1 MIVLLETLRV
11 AEDDVLF
18 VVLPPHIHELDVDI
32 NGEADGLEPL
42 LTARVF
48 LHIIVIIIELV
59 GILDCLYYSWIING
73 PSVRRYFK
81 DYLDI

>member
-18 VVLPPHIHELDVDI
+18 VILPPHIHELYVDI

-42 LTARVF
+42 LTARIL

-59 GILDCLYYSWIING
+59 GILDCLYNRWIING

-81 DYLDI
+81 DYT